1 MRVLLWLVA
10 SVLLCAC
17 EPAPPAAPAALGQ
30 PERIIS
36 LAPHLTELAFAAGAG
51 GQLVGVVAHSD
62 FPAEARYIA
71 SIGDAF
77 SLDYERIAALDPD
90 LVLAWDGGTPAAV
103 QERLISMGYR
113 VLPVS
118 IRTLDEVP
126 ARLLELATLAGNPDL
141 AASRA
146 TRYRKRLRALARKY
160 QESTPVSVFYQIS
173 LEPLYT
179 VGGNHFIS
187 ELIGLCGGQNIFADL
202 EPLAAAVTH
211 EAVLARS
218 PGLVLVGAPWLTPT
232 RELWDRLAESA
243 GGIAVAGID
252 ADLVTRPGLRLAE
265 GAEQICARLK
275 ATRARGAGAYLSP
288 RYGLA
293 SIGPPAPAQVL
304 PVPVQSQTASP
315 TGDSGSACRTG

>member
-1 MRVLLWLVA
+1 MRLCAWLVA
-10 SVLLCAC
+10 GVLLAGC
-17 EPAPPAAPAALGQ
+17 EPAPTASKAAPTQ

-51 GQLVGVVAHSD
+51 GRLVGVVAHSD
-62 FPAEARYIA
+62 YPAGAGRIA

-77 SLDYERIAALDPD
+77 SLDYERIAELNPD
-90 LVLAWDGGTPAAV
+90 LVLAWEGGTPASV
-103 QERLISMGYR
+103 QERLASMGYR

-118 IRTLDEVP
+118 IRTLDEVST
-126 ARLLELATLAGNPDL
+126 RLLELATLAGSYEL

-146 TRYRKRLRALARKY
+146 TRYRERLRALARKY
-160 QESTPVSVFYQIS
+160 RSGAPVAVFYQIS

-187 ELIGLCGGQNIFADL
+187 ELIELCGGQNIFADL

-218 PGLVLVGAPWLTPT
+218 PGLVLVGTPWLIPT
-232 RELWDRLAESA
+232 RELWGRLAESA

-252 ADLVTRPGLRLAE
+252 PDLVTRPGLRLAE
-265 GAEQICARLK
+265 GAEQICARLNSS
-275 ATRARGAGAYLSP
+275 RAGEARAGFSW

-293 SIGPPAPAQVL
+293 STALPALARAGPAHGQ
-304 PVPVQSQTASP
+304 
-315 TGDSGSACRTG
+315 